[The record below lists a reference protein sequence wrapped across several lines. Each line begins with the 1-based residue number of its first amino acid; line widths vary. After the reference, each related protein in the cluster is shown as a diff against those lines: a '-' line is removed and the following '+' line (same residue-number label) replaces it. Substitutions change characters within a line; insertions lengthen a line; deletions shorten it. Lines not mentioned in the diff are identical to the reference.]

1 MPDLELQQDQL
12 TQQQIGILLIKTLVF
27 QKDLI
32 HKGQGIQG
40 ILKNLLLHPH
50 LEVQGIQEGLLLN
63 HPRGVR
69 VFQEAHLLLHHQEVL
84 DPVVAAGHQVHPGL
98 QEVPVE
104 DRGLQN
110 QVAEDNYITKSNR
123 MKKSLTLILLLS
135 LAINALA
142 QNEIDALRY
151 SFTNYEGTA
160 RFTGLGGAFGSIGSD
175 VSAIGINP
183 ASMGRFSKNE
193 FSFTLQ
199 SGSNSATSTLYSNTS
214 SISSG
219 NLNIPNVGFV
229 GTHVFKKREHIGW
242 QSVQFGITYNRLNNF
257 NEKIRIEGE
266 TPNSYSLVFANWAD
280 GTIEDDL
287 VFNNNYDSYL
297 AYDTWLI
304 NPTTTGNNTYVSA
317 INGGTNT
324 LKTIERKG
332 NMSST
337 ELALSGNY
345 MNKLYIGG
353 SIGIPNLRYEEMSQH
368 VENVSNDTINDLDN
382 FTFTQTLKTT
392 GSGFNFKLGFVALP
406 TDWFRFGM
414 ALQTPT
420 AFRLSDRWQN
430 GLVTNF
436 DDGNEYEASSDPG
449 SYVYHLKTPLKLTG
463 SASVV
468 LLKRAVFSVDY
479 ELLDYSKSRL
489 SSATYST
496 APYDFN
502 AENEAIN
509 TLYNK
514 ASTLRLGA
522 EIKLT
527 KLIMARAGIQ
537 IKDNPLNEISTKLV
551 NYSVGAGYRIN
562 KFYLDIAYVLGTST
576 ENYYLYDPELIQSSP
591 INKETNRAVV
601 TLGFRY

>member
-1 MPDLELQQDQL
+1 M
-12 TQQQIGILLIKTLVF
+12 
-27 QKDLI
+27 
-32 HKGQGIQG
+32 
-40 ILKNLLLHPH
+40 
-50 LEVQGIQEGLLLN
+50 
-63 HPRGVR
+63 
-69 VFQEAHLLLHHQEVL
+69 
-84 DPVVAAGHQVHPGL
+84 
-98 QEVPVE
+98 
-104 DRGLQN
+104 
-110 QVAEDNYITKSNR
+110 Y
-123 MKKSLTLILLLS
+123 
-135 LAINALA
+135 
-142 QNEIDALRY
+142 
-151 SFTNYEGTA
+151 
-160 RFTGLGGAFGSIGSD
+160 
-175 VSAIGINP
+175 
-183 ASMGRFSKNE
+183 
-193 FSFTLQ
+193 
-199 SGSNSATSTLYSNTS
+199 
-214 SISSG
+214 
-219 NLNIPNVGFV
+219 IPNVGFV

-242 QSVQFGITYNRLNNF
+242 HCVQFGITYNRLNNF

-280 GTIEDDL
+280 GTNEDDL

-304 NPTTTGNNTYVSA
+304 NPTTAGNNTYVSA

-368 VENVSNDTINDLDN
+368 VENVANDTINDLDN

-392 GSGFNFKLGFVALP
+392 GSGFNFKIGFVALP
-406 TDWFRFGM
+406 TDWFRFGV

-420 AFRLSDRWQN
+420 TFRLSDRWQN

-449 SYVYHLKTPLKLTG
+449 SYVYRLKTPLKLTG
-463 SASVV
+463 SASFV
-468 LLKRAVFSVDY
+468 LLKRAVLSADY

-502 AENEAIN
+502 PENEAIN
-509 TLYNK
+509 TLYTK
-514 ASTLRLGA
+514 ASTLRIGA
-522 EIKLT
+522 EVKLT

-537 IKDNPLNEISTKLV
+537 IKDNPLNEVSTKLV

-562 KFYLDIAYVLGTST
+562 KFYLDIAYVMGTSS

-591 INKETNRAVV
+591 INKESNRAVV